1 MNGYWTHLFL
11 LWLQNLVSKL
21 NDPAFRRGAAHAG
34 GTSYCQVP
42 LVRRSS
48 APSLRQRGQTR
59 VVWIDS
65 SEALLWNHF
74 SNLQPSLACY
84 SLPTSAHRHPGQ
96 CKRREL
102 GEREI
107 YWHQNSPSH
116 HCGLPWWFRWYRI
129 HLQCGRP
136 GFDPW
141 VGKIFWRREQLP
153 TPVFWP
159 GEFHGQRSVAGFSPW
174 GRKELDLAERL
185 SLTFATHFICYKN
198 VATAGWAVYL
208 SEYPC
213 ARSLF
218 LSPSPRMAHLGVLPF
233 WNILALKKMSLFLL
247 IWMLFFK

>member
-1 MNGYWTHLFL
+1 MNGCWTHLFL
-11 LWLQNLVSKL
+11 LWLQNIVSRL

-116 HCGLPWWFRWYRI
+116 HWGLPWWFRWYRI

-153 TPVFWP
+153 NPVFWP
-159 GEFHGQRSVAGFSPW
+159 GEFHGQRSVAVHGVAKSWTWLSDFHLLLRHILYVIKTW
-174 GRKELDLAERL
+174 LQQAELFTWV
-185 SLTFATHFICYKN
+185 STH
-198 VATAGWAVYL
+198 V
-208 SEYPC
+208 
-213 ARSLF
+213 
-218 LSPSPRMAHLGVLPF
+218 LGVSFSLPLPE
-233 WNILALKKMSLFLL
+233 WL
-247 IWMLFFK
+247 I